1 MEDPFFVV
9 KDEVLKALLKT
20 RDLYERWRLG
30 DEGVEIRSSEEQE
43 WAATELRNS
52 LRSIEWDL
60 EDLDDTVQIVEKN
73 PAKFRIDVNDLT
85 ARKNF
90 IKQTKD
96 EVELMKQRSSV
107 QNKISNRF
115 NSETPIDIT
124 SLSSP
129 TSASGQSSN
138 NLVPNVM
145 RNQNTKYS
153 RLATTGSPSRDSS
166 KTNSVSSTQEL
177 LQNQIRQ
184 QEHLVNHQ
192 DAQLSQMSQSV
203 GTLRNMS
210 SAIGSELDEQAV
222 MLDEFG
228 AEIEQA
234 ETKLDATMRK
244 MAKVLNLAN
253 DRRQWMAIGVLSS
266 AMVSMFTARKL
277 AEIPGRNPFV

>member
-1 MEDPFFVV
+1 M
-9 KDEVLKALLKT
+9 LKT

-30 DEGVEIRSSEEQE
+30 DEGIEIRSAEEQE

-73 PAKFRIDVNDLT
+73 PAKFRIDSNDLN

-90 IKQTKD
+90 IKQTKE
-96 EVELMKQRSSV
+96 EVEEMKQRSTV
-107 QNKISNRF
+107 QNKNRF
-115 NSETPIDIT
+115 NKTPDDHIST
-124 SLSSP
+124 SP
-129 TSASGQSSN
+129 TTPSSN
-138 NLVPNVM
+138 LVNVKSG
-145 RNQNTKYS
+145 NKYS
-153 RLATTGSPSRDSS
+153 RLATSDSPPSLSSS
-166 KTNSVSSTQEL
+166 KVSSTHEL
-177 LQNQIRQ
+177 LQHQIRQ
-184 QEHLVNHQ
+184 QDQLVHHQ

-210 SAIGSELDEQAV
+210 SAIGNELDEQAV

-244 MAKVLNLAN
+244 M
-253 DRRQWMAIGVLSS
+253 
-266 AMVSMFTARKL
+266 VS
-277 AEIPGRNPFV
+277 IHHI